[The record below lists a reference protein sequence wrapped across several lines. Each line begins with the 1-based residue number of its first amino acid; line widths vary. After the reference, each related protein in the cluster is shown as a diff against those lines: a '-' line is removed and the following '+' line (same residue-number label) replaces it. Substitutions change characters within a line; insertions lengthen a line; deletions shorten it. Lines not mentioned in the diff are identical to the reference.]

1 MKSIL
6 HICAGWQKWNG
17 AANIARMI
25 MDEQRREGHEV
36 SFATWA
42 KVRELRA
49 ADEVWIHC
57 GWLPCLWWAAVVC
70 FLTQRRRGAECA
82 EMIGRV
88 ERVEGESVSQGAPSL
103 RDGAMK
109 SEYSHQ

>member
-1 MKSIL
+1 MKIL

-70 FLTQRRRGAECA
+70 FLTRIPRAKRVAEGDALAGVRRRVRREVYSCLRQ
-82 EMIGRV
+82 RV
-88 ERVEGESVSQGAPSL
+88 GITLGQGV
-103 RDGAMK
+103 
-109 SEYSHQ
+109 